1 MRILGW
7 VNVIVG
13 FFLLV
18 LVLSGVFSQ
27 VLSDISAW
35 NRFESMGAKVV
46 VSIAGVLA
54 IASSAYLVIGHT
66 QRDSRSR

>member
-1 MRILGW
+1 MLRIVGW
-7 VNVIVG
+7 LNVIVG

-27 VLSDISAW
+27 VLEDISSW
-35 NRFESMGAKVV
+35 NRFETVGAKVV

-54 IASSAYLVIGHT
+54 IASSAFLVLGHT
-66 QRDSRSR
+66 QRDSR